1 MKAFLY
7 IVIKWKW
14 DLNQNFKIQMLLNS
28 ITWLFYQICAV
39 TAQEGLLGT
48 SVPSIKKYTLQP
60 LKGRLAS
67 HSNIKIK
74 CVYYAGIT

>member
-1 MKAFLY
+1 
-7 IVIKWKW
+7 
-14 DLNQNFKIQMLLNS
+14 MLLNS
-28 ITWLFYQICAV
+28 IKLLFYHICVV
-39 TAQEGLLGT
+39 TTQEGRAFLGT